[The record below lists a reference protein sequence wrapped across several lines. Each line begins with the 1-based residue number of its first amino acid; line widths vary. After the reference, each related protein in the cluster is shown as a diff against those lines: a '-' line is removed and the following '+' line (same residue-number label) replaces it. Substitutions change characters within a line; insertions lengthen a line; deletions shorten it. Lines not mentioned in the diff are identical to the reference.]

1 MKRPIHLLSILTI
14 LSLFSSCGGSA
25 SESRE
30 ADEHEHEHAHGE
42 SSEAELS
49 ETQMQTVGITLGMPE
64 SRNLTETFNAVGTL
78 AVDPQYQAV
87 AAPLLPGSVS
97 RILVTE
103 GQKVRAGEAVAYV
116 EAPEV
121 PALRE
126 QLRAAQVDLGMA
138 QTELARQEA
147 LASQGAGVRK
157 NLDAARSA
165 VSLATVRVQ
174 GTEARMKQYGIY
186 ADGNSSVAVRTDI
199 SGTVISVNARTG
211 SFADMQTPVAT
222 IVDNSKIF
230 CILQVYEKNLPSI
243 QKGTSVDMRLTNNPE
258 KTFSG
263 KVIDVNPVLDPATK
277 TAPVRVSLEGT
288 EHDGL
293 IPGMGVTASVSTG
306 QRKAMALPEGAV
318 VTSGGKSYI
327 FVLKGV
333 EMEAG
338 EKMYHFEKREVV
350 TGASSMGYVEITPL
364 QALDSDSKVVTSGAF
379 YISSMTSDHGEHNH

>member
-1 MKRPIHLLSILTI
+1 MKRPIYLLSILTI
-14 LSLFSSCGGSA
+14 LSLFCSCAGSA
-25 SESRE
+25 SEGRE

-126 QLRAAQVDLGMA
+126 QLRAAQVDLSMA

-230 CILQVYEKNLPSI
+230 CILQVYEKNLTSI

-293 IPGMGVTASVSTG
+293 IPGMGVTASVSTS

>member
-14 LSLFSSCGGSA
+14 LSLFCSCAGSA
-25 SESRE
+25 SEGRE

-230 CILQVYEKNLPSI
+230 CILQVYEKNLTSI

-293 IPGMGVTASVSTG
+293 IPGMVVTASVSTS

-364 QALDSDSKVVTSGAF
+364 QALDSDTKVVTSGAF
-379 YISSMTSDHGEHNH
+379 YISSVTSDHGEHNH

>member
-116 EAPEV
+116 ETPEV

-277 TAPVRVSLEGT
+277 TAPVRVSLEGI

-306 QRKAMALPEGAV
+306 QRKAMAFPEGAV